1 MTFSDITIM
10 QPNTEST
17 LAMLL
22 EKLCETLA
30 REVPEALSVLLHD
43 NHQHRIYNI
52 GLYYA
57 AGSWSYCL
65 PTLASEA
72 GLEQVASDYA
82 IHSMLPFDDVKQ
94 QLRWSPC
101 DSPHHSDEALEYM
114 MPDTQ
119 EALEALST
127 YCEDL
132 YDFENDD
139 FDETDAETEDI
150 HDSIHACVINELK
163 KAVSHPAMRD
173 YIALGGVVTL
183 QAGDR
188 SQEDF
193 LADVAAIMGDDAH
206 KRVKNELSIANEL
219 FEKEHAIQQAM
230 TEDQLLQRETTTLSI
245 ADFQQIIDGFKP
257 EFVEKDGGVYLKSER
272 SLPAYTDSE
281 QESLYNR
288 LALWEMLRPSEHFDE
303 IYQKL
308 AGLYGKKP
316 MKLDL
321 LPGIARALATKLKT
335 ELRLRFPNKKFK
347 VYICVSRLSLCRIEF
362 CTERYD
368 GFDFDITSDDILP
381 GVQEI
386 I

>member
-1 MTFSDITIM
+1 MKT
-10 QPNTEST
+10 NTEPT
-17 LAMLL
+17 LAILL
-22 EKLCETLA
+22 EKLTDAVA
-30 REVPEALSVLLHD
+30 REVPEALSALLKE
-43 NHQHRIYNI
+43 NHKHQIYNI

-57 AGSWSYCL
+57 AGSWGYCL

-72 GLEQVASDYA
+72 GLEKVAHAYA
-82 IHSMLPFDDVKQ
+82 VHSMLAVDDIKQ

-119 EALEALST
+119 EALEALSI
-127 YCEDL
+127 YCDDL

-139 FDETDAETEDI
+139 FDETDAETADI
-150 HDSIHACVINELK
+150 HDNIHACVINELK
-163 KAVSHPAMRD
+163 KAVCHPAMRH
-173 YIALGGVVTL
+173 YIAQGGLITL

-193 LADVAAIMGDDAH
+193 LADVAAIMGDDAQ
-206 KRVKNELSIANEL
+206 KRVKHELSMASEL
-219 FEKEHAIQQAM
+219 FEKEHAMRQAL
-230 TEDQLLQRETTTLSI
+230 TEDQLRQRQATTLSI
-245 ADFQQIIDGFKP
+245 ADFEQIINGFKP
-257 EFVEKDGGVYLKSER
+257 EFVERDGGVYLKSER
-272 SLPAYTDSE
+272 RLPLYADSE
-281 QESLYNR
+281 QEALYNR
-288 LALWEMLRPSEHFDE
+288 LALWEMLKPSVHFDE
-303 IYQKL
+303 LYQKL
-308 AGLYGKKP
+308 AGLYGQKP

-321 LPGIARALATKLKT
+321 LPGIARALATRLKT

-347 VYICVSRLSLCRIEF
+347 VYICVSRLALCRIEF

-368 GFDFDITSDDILP
+368 GFDFDITSDDVLP